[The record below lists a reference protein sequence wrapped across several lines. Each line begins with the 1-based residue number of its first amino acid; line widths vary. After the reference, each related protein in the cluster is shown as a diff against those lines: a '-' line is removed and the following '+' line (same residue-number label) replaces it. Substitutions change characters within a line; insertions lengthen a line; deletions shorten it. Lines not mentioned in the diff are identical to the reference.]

1 MSKTVFA
8 FGALALVGFA
18 GAAFAG
24 DMSAVD
30 GYRVEARIYN
40 DFPTSN
46 LQING
51 VGYPAPGNGAILG
64 QAGPVLF
71 QEAFAPGG
79 GGFANKHVA
88 WMSQDGGASRLQMN
102 GAQSWSLAFTVRIAA
117 PAGQPR
123 KEAGIEIHNPRPN
136 HAPPYTDEGQVLI
149 ASDGEV
155 AVFGAVMPFTGFGN
169 NTYTLGTTAQV
180 LFEYF
185 SPGTADPVLGA
196 YRLQFNDAVTGMHDS
211 GMKFWSASE
220 PDGTAGFNSG
230 AMIGF
235 KSQNQR
241 NPFIT
246 DTSEM
251 EYNGITI
258 TPSPASIVLLGLGAL
273 SAARRRR

>member
-1 MSKTVFA
+1 MTKTRSVC
-8 FGALALVGFA
+8 GALALVGIA

-24 DMSAVD
+24 DMSAVN
-30 GYRVEARIYN
+30 GYRVEARIFN

-46 LQING
+46 LTVNG
-51 VGYPAPGNGAILG
+51 VPYPAPGNGAILG

-71 QEAFAPGG
+71 QEAFTAGG

-88 WMSQDGGASRLQMN
+88 WLSQDGGASRLQMN
-102 GAQSWSLAFTVRIAA
+102 VAQTWSLAFNVRIAA

-155 AVFGAVMPFTGFGN
+155 AVFGAVMPFTGFGP

-185 SPGTADPVLGA
+185 APGAVDPTRGA
-196 YRLQFNDAVTGMHDS
+196 YRLQFLDAVTGMHDS
-211 GMKFWSASE
+211 GLKLWGAE

-230 AMIGF
+230 SVIGF

-241 NPFIT
+241 NPFIA
-246 DTSEM
+246 DSSEM
-251 EYNGITI
+251 EYSGIHI
-258 TPSPASIVLLGLGAL
+258 TPTPASLVLLGLGAL